1 MTKKSEKQTKSVKR
15 AWSKQDFATLRK
27 MAGNEL
33 LANIAKALGRTPGAT
48 RQRATQHGIS
58 LRMKAKKAAL
68 TKAPATKAK
77 AKSKKGKK

>member
-1 MTKKSEKQTKSVKR
+1 MAKAEKTRKSIKR

-33 LANIAKALGRTPGAT
+33 LGNIAKALGRTPGAT

-58 LRMKAKKAAL
+58 LRMRAKKGGPAKKRSAKKAKK
-68 TKAPATKAK
+68 
-77 AKSKKGKK
+77 